1 MLDLKEKDGAV
12 TLRIRVQPRARR
24 TEIIGEHAG
33 ALKLKLAAPPVDGKA
48 NEECRRFLS
57 KLLKVS
63 TGSVEIISGES
74 SREEV
79 VRIDKTSA
87 ARINAV
93 LLPIARQDFGRRRD
107 EDATGPRAE
116 RSRLAAARKKKG
128 PLTVKVSGLIT
139 GPESRII

>member
-33 ALKLKLAAPPVDGKA
+33 VLKLKIAAPPVDGKA

-63 TGSVEIISGES
+63 AGSVEIIAGES
-74 SREEV
+74 SRDKV
-79 VRIDKTSA
+79 VRIDKVSVTRVS
-87 ARINAV
+87 
-93 LLPIARQDFGRRRD
+93 
-107 EDATGPRAE
+107 DAL
-116 RSRLAAARKKKG
+116 S
-128 PLTVKVSGLIT
+128 I
-139 GPESRII
+139 